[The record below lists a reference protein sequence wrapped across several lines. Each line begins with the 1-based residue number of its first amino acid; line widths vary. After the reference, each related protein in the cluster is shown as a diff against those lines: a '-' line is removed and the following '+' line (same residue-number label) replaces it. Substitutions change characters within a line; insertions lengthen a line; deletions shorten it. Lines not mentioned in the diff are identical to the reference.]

1 MKKLLVFLKGS
12 SFSRVT
18 FSKLSP
24 LYPSIELSTFSSR
37 TFQRVFPKLQE
48 AISTTEEPLHIIA
61 LGDYSLNVNH
71 IRIELI
77 CKNLFGKF
85 VLGKKETY
93 GLPSYYEL
101 LDSKLIPANCELK
114 NTGMRN
120 SYCNLLSYKI
130 CEYISEL
137 PKDLKEKIYFDFLHV
152 PKKFHQET
160 ELLKTLIS
168 L

>member
-12 SFSRVT
+12 SLSRVT

-24 LYPSIELSTFSSR
+24 LYSSIELSTFSSR
-37 TFQRVFPKLQE
+37 TFQRDFPKLQE
-48 AISTTEEPLHIIA
+48 AISSTEEPLHIIA

-85 VLGKKETY
+85 VLGKKETHN
-93 GLPSYYEL
+93 LPSYYEL
-101 LDSKLIPANCELK
+101 IDRNLIPDNFEFK

-130 CEYISEL
+130 CEYLSEL
-137 PKDLKEKIYFDFLHV
+137 PKDLKEKIYFDFLHIQ
-152 PKKFHQET
+152 KKFIKET
-160 ELLKTLIS
+160 QLLEKIIS
-168 L
+168 V

>member
-1 MKKLLVFLKGS
+1 MKKLLIFLKGS
-12 SFSRVT
+12 SISRVN
-18 FSKLSP
+18 FPKLSP

-37 TFQRVFPKLQE
+37 TFQRDLPKLLE

-61 LGDYSLNVNH
+61 FGDYSLKVNY
-71 IRIELI
+71 IRLELI

-93 GLPSYYEL
+93 NLPSYYEL
-101 LDSKLIPANCELK
+101 IDLNLIPDNFKFK

-120 SYCNLLSYKI
+120 SHCSLLSYKI
-130 CEYISEL
+130 CEYLSEL

-160 ELLKTLIS
+160 ELLENILS